1 MRISDWSSDVCSSD
15 LTVLENADR
24 VAQAYVQENKQR
36 IVNDLLAMAS
46 DVSGYGQEFGLE
58 SQSFAQGLAWQ
69 VAARNLSE
77 AAVVVQADG
86 ELNLIA
92 GANLDRRPLD
102 RRIRPPDVSAPSTG
116 PARVNTDAG
125 VGGSGGTGPNTT
137 T

>member
-1 MRISDWSSDVCSSD
+1 MLFQYGVEFWFSDRAQ
-15 LTVLENADR
+15 TVLENADR

-58 SQSFAQGLAWQ
+58 SHSFAQGLAWQ

-77 AAVVVQADG
+77 AAVVVQADC

-102 RRIRPPDVSAPSTG
+102 RRIRQIGRASG
-116 PARVNTDAG
+116 RERVWQS
-125 VGGSGGTGPNTT
+125 V
-137 T
+137 